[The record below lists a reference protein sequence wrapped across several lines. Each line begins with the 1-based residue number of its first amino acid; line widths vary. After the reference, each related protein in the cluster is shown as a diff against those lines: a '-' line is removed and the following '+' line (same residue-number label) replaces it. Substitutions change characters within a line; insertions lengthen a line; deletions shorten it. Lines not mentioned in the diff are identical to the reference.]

1 MTESSSPIAQLK
13 GRPSPILIV
22 FLIFPIMG
30 IIAAAALALSSLN
43 TAPPPTPQPVS
54 LQDTSLIDKPAPNF
68 ELAALD
74 GGRYRL
80 SNFRGRVVFI
90 NFWATW
96 CEPCQRELP
105 AFTHFMEQQGDSG
118 AMILALNMAEN
129 VDNIQQYFTDHSISG
144 INVLLDQNL
153 DVQSAYGV
161 NQFPTTFV
169 LDPAGVVRYRH
180 LGEMT
185 EDDLF
190 AYVDELSPS
199 GQQS

>member
-1 MTESSSPIAQLK
+1 MTESSSPTAEAN

-43 TAPPPTPQPVS
+43 TTPPPTPQPVS

-74 GGRYRL
+74 GERYRL

-105 AFTHFMEQQGDSG
+105 AFMHFMEQQGDSG

-129 VDNIQQYFTDHSISG
+129 VDNIEQYFTDHNLGG

-190 AYVDELSPS
+190 AYVDELSS
-199 GQQS
+199 SRQQS